1 MYECND
7 QTNGKNRNKKKKKK
21 KKKERK
27 KEGLDNR
34 RQRNKNDVLKLL
46 IKDWTT
52 VFREAKMMF

>member
-1 MYECND
+1 MTKQMEKVE
-7 QTNGKNRNKKKKKK
+7 TKEKKKI
-21 KKKERK
+21 K

-52 VFREAKMMF
+52 VYRETKMMF